1 MAKRKKKSKIK
12 LSAKAIAIIAIILI
26 IAIVGVLIFKTFWP
40 DKYNAL
46 YNKIFGIETYEV
58 ASEEVLETS
67 LTASGNLQIHFLE
80 LGNTYP
86 GDCIYIKAGDK
97 DILIDAGSETSS
109 VPAIQSYLNQ
119 HMTDNILEYVIVT
132 HAHEDHYAGF
142 ATPASTDSIFDL
154 YVCETIITF
163 SLTNQKETSNMY
175 KNYLRELG
183 EEIAAGA
190 THLTADECVDEDI
203 LLSDGIYLD
212 ILDSYYYYN
221 ESKNENNY
229 SVCCMI
235 KQGQRNFL
243 FTGDLENEGERDD
256 NGNTIKGEEK
266 LVEMNNL
273 PNVVLYKA
281 GHHGSKTSSSTTLLD
296 AVKPEICVVQCV
308 AGADPHGAKP
318 ENRFPSQAFIDRIAP
333 YTSRVY
339 VTTISTDW
347 ENKAYDSMNGCVIIE
362 SNAETLKLKFTKNNV
377 RLKDSDWF
385 KANRTC
391 PAAWQN

>member
-12 LSAKAIAIIAIILI
+12 LSAKVIAIIAIVLI

-40 DKYNAL
+40 DKYNAI

-86 GDCIYIKAGDK
+86 GDCIYIKAGDT

-119 HMTDNILEYVIVT
+119 QMSDNILEYVIVT

-142 ATPASTDSIFDL
+142 ATPASTDSLFDL
-154 YVCETIITF
+154 YECEVIITF
-163 SLTNQKETSNMY
+163 SQTNQKETSNMY
-175 KNYLRELG
+175 KNYLRELN

-190 THLTADECVDEDI
+190 THLTADECVEEDI

-221 ESKNENNY
+221 ESDNENNY

-281 GHHGSKTSSSTTLLD
+281 GHHGSKTSSSDALLSV
-296 AVKPEICVVQCV
+296 VKPEICVVQCV

-318 ENRFPSQAFIDRIAP
+318 ENRFPSQTFVDRIAP

-347 ENKAYDSMNGCVIIE
+347 ESKAYESMNGCVIIE
-362 SNAETLKLKFTKNNV
+362 SNSETLKLKFTKNNV

-391 PAAWQN
+391 PAAWQS